1 MMKRDRRHIHALMTS
16 WITGDITR
24 EEARYLKHL
33 IAEDPAVK
41 AEWTEFRQKFSQED
55 IEDAFNRYEQHA
67 WIPAEEITGLA
78 PLPQAKR
85 IYRIVKR
92 FIIAAAVI
100 TSAGLG
106 WYIANR
112 NTPQPRTQP
121 IAATASSPA
130 SPDEDIALQ
139 LASGQTINLST
150 AKDSILL
157 GNARLNN
164 AGKTLSYTLSGTDGQ
179 AAASMNR
186 LRVPVGKDYRVTLSD
201 GTEIWLNSATTLQFP
216 FKFSGKTREISI
228 QGEAYLEIAEQ
239 AGQPFLV
246 HTQHGTL
253 QVLGTSFNV
262 NDYDSGI
269 VKVSLV
275 EGALRF
281 KTKTKNVAIT
291 PGQQAVYAVNKNIR
305 LQP

>member
-1 MMKRDRRHIHALMTS
+1 
-16 WITGDITR
+16 
-24 EEARYLKHL
+24 
-33 IAEDPAVK
+33 
-41 AEWTEFRQKFSQED
+41 
-55 IEDAFNRYEQHA
+55 
-67 WIPAEEITGLA
+67 
-78 PLPQAKR
+78 
-85 IYRIVKR
+85 
-92 FIIAAAVI
+92 
-100 TSAGLG
+100 
-106 WYIANR
+106 
-112 NTPQPRTQP
+112 
-121 IAATASSPA
+121 
-130 SPDEDIALQ
+130 
-139 LASGQTINLST
+139 
-150 AKDSILL
+150 
-157 GNARLNN
+157 
-164 AGKTLSYTLSGTDGQ
+164 
-179 AAASMNR
+179 MNR

-253 QVLGTSFNV
+253 QVLGTSFNI

-305 LQP
+305 LQPFEEEEVLAWRSGKYYFIEATLQEIVTVLPRWYGISVVIDNPRLGGERFAGQMDRNKPLTTFLDNLSTTMKLSYYFDKEVLHLY